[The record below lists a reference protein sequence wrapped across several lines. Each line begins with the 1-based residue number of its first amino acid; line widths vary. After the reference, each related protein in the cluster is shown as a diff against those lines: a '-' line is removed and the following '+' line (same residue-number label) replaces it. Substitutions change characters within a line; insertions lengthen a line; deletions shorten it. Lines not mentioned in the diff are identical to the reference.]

1 MFFSGSIRKL
11 QLYNIKGGY
20 DMIKVKDIKNRI
32 ELIILIFGDVKVK
45 EVIQILH
52 S

>member
-1 MFFSGSIRKL
+1 MLKAKDLTRK
-11 QLYNIKGGY
+11 
-20 DMIKVKDIKNRI
+20 I
-32 ELIILIFGDVKVK
+32 ELIILIFGAGTKVK

>member
-1 MFFSGSIRKL
+1 
-11 QLYNIKGGY
+11 
-20 DMIKVKDIKNRI
+20 MIKVKDIKNRI

-45 EVIQILH
+45 EVIRILH